1 MNIYYKIEGTTGSWN
16 GLDIDATSGKWA
28 NNGSG
33 WIQVNNGTVISFYT
47 NPNAQ
52 VSVTTYN
59 NATDYE
65 VTNVDGLV
73 TIAVTGNIYMSTI
86 DIYVPVV
93 FDKTTTLDLTSC
105 QDKIEGAVGSW
116 NGLAIDATSGKWANN
131 GSGWIQVNSGTVIR
145 LNVNEGAQ
153 ISLTT
158 YNDATDYTIEIVDG
172 VATITVTG
180 NIYMSQIAISY

>member
-1 MNIYYKIEGTTGSWN
+1 
-16 GLDIDATSGKWA
+16 
-28 NNGSG
+28 
-33 WIQVNNGTVISFYT
+33 
-47 NPNAQ
+47 
-52 VSVTTYN
+52 
-59 NATDYE
+59 
-65 VTNVDGLV
+65 
-73 TIAVTGNIYMSTI
+73 MSTI

-116 NGLAIDATSGKWANN
+116 NGLAIEATSGKWANN